1 MTGHAYEANGQRNH
15 KRAVKLLHVLI
26 NAARGGCEYNC
37 LRVCRELAAV
47 EHEVLVIGSSS
58 EMSSDFAA
66 AGAKVNHL
74 DLRSRSSFRA
84 IKPVREHTRRVPPS
98 GVILW
103 HGLVELPQLLF
114 ALREHEIP
122 IVVHG
127 GNPAHTMP
135 WWVDW
140 KFRLLGRL
148 LPVSR
153 RPTYACCSRYVA
165 DSFET
170 STYLRRFPR
179 LVIPNGVD
187 PITGPAHE
195 PRTIARDQPFTV
207 GMVARLDEIKDHPT
221 LLRAFARV
229 ARENPAA
236 RLELAGDG
244 SRRPA
249 LEALTR
255 DLGISDRVK
264 LLGTVQD
271 VYGAMRGWDVFAYAT
286 TDREGFGNALVE
298 AMMFGLPCVA
308 TEIGPLREIA
318 GTPAAIVLTPPLDSE
333 ALARALLKLVPNLD
347 QRRQWSVAARERANR
362 EFSSKKCARRQAELL
377 WPETAGH

>member
-1 MTGHAYEANGQRNH
+1 
-15 KRAVKLLHVLI
+15 
-26 NAARGGCEYNC
+26 
-37 LRVCRELAAV
+37 
-47 EHEVLVIGSSS
+47 
-58 EMSSDFAA
+58 MSSDFAA

-98 GVILW
+98 GAILW

-114 ALREHEIP
+114 ALREHKIP

-135 WWVDW
+135 RWVDW

-148 LPVSR
+148 LPVPR
-153 RPTYACCSRYVA
+153 QPTYVCCSHYVA

-207 GMVARLDEIKDHPT
+207 GMMARLDEIKDHPT

-229 ARENPAA
+229 ARGESGSTPGTGWRRLAASDVGGADARLGHLGPGQTPRDRARRLWSNATLGCFCLCHDRQGGVRQRTGRGDDVWTAMRRYGYRPAA
-236 RLELAGDG
+236 
-244 SRRPA
+244 
-249 LEALTR
+249 
-255 DLGISDRVK
+255 
-264 LLGTVQD
+264 
-271 VYGAMRGWDVFAYAT
+271 
-286 TDREGFGNALVE
+286 
-298 AMMFGLPCVA
+298 
-308 TEIGPLREIA
+308 
-318 GTPAAIVLTPPLDSE
+318 
-333 ALARALLKLVPNLD
+333 
-347 QRRQWSVAARERANR
+347 
-362 EFSSKKCARRQAELL
+362 
-377 WPETAGH
+377 